1 MFDATLVEKIVREV
15 LAERLSCA
23 GAHSAATAQTSDS
36 PEALSDLAAP
46 ERRRELLVRRPRD
59 PEALRRMR
67 AATPARIG
75 IGRSGPRY
83 NTRSLLLLL
92 ADHAGARDSV
102 MTDVDP
108 DLLERLGLF
117 SVQTLCRDRDEHLTR
132 PDLGRQFSGETLDEL
147 RRRCSPSPR
156 VQVYVSDGLS
166 SSAVNANL
174 ENFLPALSDGLAR
187 HGIGQGTGFFVRFGR
202 VPSMD
207 AVGPALDAEAVCLL
221 IGERPGLGCA
231 ESMSAYL
238 CYRPEAGMPEAR
250 RTVISNIHSGGI
262 PAVEAGAYT
271 ADVLKKIL
279 DAKKSGVD
287 LKL

>member
-1 MFDATLVEKIVREV
+1 MMGTIDAKMIEEVVRQV
-15 LAERLSCA
+15 LAERLG
-23 GAHSAATAQTSDS
+23 GARPPAATANADAPLRDIAS
-36 PEALSDLAAP
+36 PEA
-46 ERRRELLVRRPRD
+46 RRELLVANPRD
-59 PEALRRMR
+59 AEAYRRMR
-67 AATPARIG
+67 GSTPARLG

-102 MTDVDP
+102 MADVDP
-108 DLLERLGLF
+108 ELLDRLGLF
-117 SVQTLCRDRDEHLTR
+117 TVQSKCHDRDEHLTR
-132 PDLGRQFSGETLDEL
+132 PDLGRDFSEETLAEL
-147 RRRCSPSPR
+147 RKRCARSPR
-156 VQVYVSDGLS
+156 VQVYASDGLS

-174 ENFLPALSDGLAR
+174 ANFLPALADGLRR
-187 HGIGQGTGFFVRFGR
+187 HGIQEGTRFFVRFGR

-207 AVGPALDAEAVCLL
+207 VIGPALDAEAVCLL

-238 CYRPEAGMPEAR
+238 CHRPEAGMPEAR
-250 RTVISNIHSGGI
+250 RTVISNIHAGGI

-279 DAKKSGVD
+279 DSGKSGVD

>member
-1 MFDATLVEKIVREV
+1 MYDAKRIEEVVRQV
-15 LAERLSCA
+15 LEERLFA
-23 GAHSAATAQTSDS
+23 GRSAPAATGLDARADA
-36 PEALSDLAAP
+36 PVLDIAAP
-46 ERRRELLVRRPRD
+46 EARREILVTRAHDRDALL
-59 PEALRRMR
+59 RMR
-67 AATPARIG
+67 KKTPARVG

-102 MTDVDP
+102 MADVDAA
-108 DLLERLGLF
+108 LLERLGLF
-117 SVQTLCRDRDEHLTR
+117 TVQSLCRDRDEHLTR
-132 PDLGRQFSGETLDEL
+132 PDLGRQFSPETLANI
-147 RRRCSPSPR
+147 RKRCQPSPK

-166 SSAVNANL
+166 SSAVNANV
-174 ENFLPALSDGLAR
+174 ENFLPVLSDALER
-187 HGIGQGTGFFVRFGR
+187 HGIRTGTPFFVRFGR

-207 AVGPALDAEAVCLL
+207 SIGPALQAEAVCLL

-238 CYRPEAGMPEAR
+238 CYRPEAEMPESR
-250 RTVISNIHSGGI
+250 RTVISNIHAGGI

-271 ADVLKKIL
+271 ADVLRKIL
-279 DAKKSGVD
+279 DGKKSGVD

>member
-1 MFDATLVEKIVREV
+1 MFNAKQVEEVVRQV
-15 LAERLSCA
+15 LAERFANGRLPAAFS
-23 GAHSAATAQTSDS
+23 GAMRMEQESLVDI
-36 PEALSDLAAP
+36 AAP
-46 ERRRELLVRRPRD
+46 EHRREILVSRPRD
-59 PEALRRMR
+59 HDALQRMR
-67 AATPARIG
+67 KATPARVG

-102 MTDVDP
+102 MADVDAS
-108 DLLERLGLF
+108 LLEGLGLF
-117 SVQTLCRDRDEHLTR
+117 TVQTLCRDRDEHLTR
-132 PDLGRQFSGETLDEL
+132 PDLGRQFSRETLQEL
-147 RRRCSPSPR
+147 KKRCASSPR
-156 VQVYVSDGLS
+156 VQVYASDGLS

-174 ENFLPALSDGLAR
+174 ENFLPVLADGLER
-187 HGIGQGTGFFVRFGR
+187 HGIRSGTPFFVRFGR

-207 AVGPALDAEAVCLL
+207 AIGPALDAEAVCLL

-250 RTVISNIHSGGI
+250 RTVISNIHAGGI
-262 PAVEAGAYT
+262 PAVEAGAYA
-271 ADVLKKIL
+271 ADVIKKIL
-279 DAKKSGVD
+279 DARKSGVD

>member
-1 MFDATLVEKIVREV
+1 MFDAKLVEKIVREV
-15 LAERLSCA
+15 LAERLA
-23 GAHSAATAQTSDS
+23 GAGNNAACAERTAVP
-36 PEALSDLAAP
+36 PEAQFDLTAP
-46 ERRRELLVRRPRD
+46 EHRRDILIPHPKD
-59 PEALRRMR
+59 PESLRRMR
-67 AATPARIG
+67 AATPARIA
-75 IGRSGPRY
+75 IGHSGPRY

-102 MTDVDP
+102 MTDVDAA
-108 DLLERLGLF
+108 LLERLGLF
-117 SVQTLCRDRDEHLTR
+117 SLQSLCRNRDEHLTR
-132 PDLGRQFSGETLDEL
+132 PDLGRQFSAETLAEL
-147 RRRCSPSPR
+147 RRRCKPSPR
-156 VQVYVSDGLS
+156 VQVYASDGLS

-174 ENFLPALSDGLAR
+174 ENFLPALTDGLAK
-187 HGIGQGTGFFVRFGR
+187 HGIEQGTGFFVRFGR

-238 CYRPEAGMPEAR
+238 CYRPEVGMPEAR
-250 RTVISNIHSGGI
+250 RTVISNIHAGGI

-279 DAKKSGVD
+279 DGRKSGVD